1 VRPAAVVWLSG
12 TASAALV
19 GAYLALGG
27 ASFKPAPVAD
37 PCHPRPWRNPHG
49 TAALAEQI
57 ALSALDGAAC
67 KLHVSR
73 EALVLAFESRATLEQ
88 FGRDHHLPQATIESA
103 ARDGLRRAISD
114 AEHVHAIGS
123 LESAVLRGVVG
134 VLPLDAI
141 VRALQ
146 GSSLNW

>member
-1 VRPAAVVWLSG
+1 VWLSG
-12 TASAALV
+12 AASAGLV

-27 ASFKPAPVAD
+27 AAFKPHPVAD
-37 PCHPRPWRNPHG
+37 PCHPRPWRNPHD
-49 TAALAEQI
+49 TSALAEQV

-73 EALVLAFESRATLEQ
+73 ESLVLAFASRNALAQ

-103 ARDGLRRAISD
+103 ARDGLRRAIAD
-114 AEHVHAIGS
+114 AERVHAIGS
-123 LESAVLRGVVG
+123 LESAVLRGIVG
-134 VLPLDAI
+134 ALPLDAI
-141 VRALQ
+141 LRALQ

>member
-1 VRPAAVVWLSG
+1 MRAQAVVWLSG

-27 ASFKPAPVAD
+27 ASFTPAPAAD

-49 TAALAEQI
+49 TGALAEQI

-67 KLHVSR
+67 ELHVSR
-73 EALVLAFESRATLEQ
+73 EDLVLGFESRATLER
-88 FGRDHHLPQATIESA
+88 FGRDHHLPRATIESA

-114 AEHVHAIGS
+114 AERVHAIGA
-123 LESAVLRGVVG
+123 LEAAVLRGVVG
-134 VLPLDAI
+134 ALPLDAI
-141 VRALQ
+141 LNALQ